1 MSIWETSL
9 VTQAELGQRI
19 QQARER
25 VSMSQRDFAEAVG
38 KDQKAI
44 HEYET
49 GKRRI
54 SAVELASFARVLGV
68 PVSYFYEGE
77 FKTDELDQMLLQE
90 FHSLPTDED
99 KKAAIQSVQ
108 VLSDTIKRHTSS

>member
-1 MSIWETSL
+1 M
-9 VTQAELGQRI
+9 VTQEELGQRI

-25 VSMSQRDFAEAVG
+25 TGMSQRDFAEAVG

-44 HEYET
+44 YEYET

-54 SAVELASFARVLGV
+54 SAVELASFARALGV
-68 PVSYFYEGE
+68 PVSYFYEGD
-77 FKTDELDQMLLQE
+77 FKTDELDQVLLQE

-99 KKAAIQSVQ
+99 KNAAIQSVR
-108 VLSDTIKRHTSS
+108 LLLDTIKRHKTSS